1 MSRNLYNNPDIKKLI
16 ATTENQNFERKS
28 TLIQQRDLALEFSAF
43 ANSSVEGGLVVVGI
57 ENDKNITGINF
68 AGQEK
73 INKLMQAQRTFCPM
87 ARVSYKEFFVIN
99 NKGEDDKLLL
109 FYVEFSFDKVVK
121 INSGDACERIGDQTC
136 KMSPEKIRQM
146 EYNKKEAIFEKELI
160 STLKIEQLNKDLTE
174 EFIKKWVER
183 DGLINKPSAEDLIL
197 MKGFGQKE
205 QDFIKINYAGALL
218 FHDHPDQF
226 IPGAKIRFLKYDGIN
241 IETGT
246 RSNIIKDKYF
256 EGPINKQIEQLAEM
270 IRTQTRE
277 LSFLGD
283 DGKFKTILE
292 YPEFAWYEA
301 VVNAIVHRAYSLKNA
316 NIFVRMF
323 DNRIEVESPGNL
335 PGIVTVENI
344 YKENFPRNPTLMQG
358 LLYSGYVKYASEGVD
373 RMRDEMIKF
382 NLPEP
387 EFQDDRNAVL
397 FKVILKN
404 NIEKKIVKSELE
416 EIKEI
421 NQKILQ
427 GLKENEKKIIY
438 YLAKNKKGKI
448 SDFQEELNLSR
459 SSTIGYV
466 RLLEAKKLVK
476 RSQELGP
483 NVEYSLTEL
492 VSKTEQEEPQDGGLA
507 QKKLF

>member
-1 MSRNLYNNPDIKKLI
+1 
-16 ATTENQNFERKS
+16 
-28 TLIQQRDLALEFSAF
+28 
-43 ANSSVEGGLVVVGI
+43 
-57 ENDKNITGINF
+57 
-68 AGQEK
+68 
-73 INKLMQAQRTFCPM
+73 
-87 ARVSYKEFFVIN
+87 
-99 NKGEDDKLLL
+99 
-109 FYVEFSFDKVVK
+109 
-121 INSGDACERIGDQTC
+121 
-136 KMSPEKIRQM
+136 
-146 EYNKKEAIFEKELI
+146 
-160 STLKIEQLNKDLTE
+160 
-174 EFIKKWVER
+174 
-183 DGLINKPSAEDLIL
+183 
-197 MKGFGQKE
+197 
-205 QDFIKINYAGALL
+205 
-218 FHDHPDQF
+218 
-226 IPGAKIRFLKYDGIN
+226 
-241 IETGT
+241 
-246 RSNIIKDKYF
+246 
-256 EGPINKQIEQLAEM
+256 M
-270 IRTQTRE
+270 IRAQIRE

-283 DGKFKTILE
+283 DGKFKTVLE

-301 VVNAIVHRAYSLKNA
+301 VVNAVVHRAYSLKNA

-373 RMRDEMIKF
+373 RMRDEMIRF

-416 EIKEI
+416 NIKEL

-459 SSTIGYV
+459 SSTIDYV

-492 VSKTEQEEPQDGGLA
+492 VLKTTQE
-507 QKKLF
+507 

>member
-1 MSRNLYNNPDIKKLI
+1 MSRNLYNNPNIKKLI
-16 ATTENQNFERKS
+16 STTENQNFERKS
-28 TLIQQRDLALEFSAF
+28 ALIQERDLAPEFSAF

-57 ENDKNITGINF
+57 DNDKNITGINF
-68 AGQEK
+68 VGQEK

-87 ARVSYKEFFVIN
+87 AIVNYKEFPVIN
-99 NKGEDDKLLL
+99 NKGEEDKLLL
-109 FYVEFSFDKVVK
+109 FYVDFSFDKVVK
-121 INSGDACERIGDQTC
+121 TNSGDAYERIGDQTC
-136 KMSPEKIRQM
+136 RMFPEKIKQM
-146 EYNKKEAIFEKELI
+146 EYDKREAVFEKELI
-160 STLKIEQLNKDLTE
+160 PTLNIEQLNKDLLE
-174 EFIKKWVER
+174 GFIEKWIER
-183 DGLINKPSAEDLIL
+183 DGLTNKPSAEDLIL
-197 MKGFGQKE
+197 LKGFGQKE
-205 QDFIKINYAGALL
+205 QDSIKINYAGALL

-226 IPGAKIRFLKYDGIN
+226 IPGAKIRFLKYEGIK

-256 EGPINKQIEQLAEM
+256 EGPIDKQIEQLAEM
-270 IRTQTRE
+270 IRAQIRE

-283 DGKFKTILE
+283 DGKFKTVLE

-301 VVNAIVHRAYSLKNA
+301 VVNAVVHRAYSLKNA

-373 RMRDEMIKF
+373 RMRDEMIRF

-416 EIKEI
+416 NIKEL

-448 SDFQEELNLSR
+448 SE
-459 SSTIGYV
+459 IGRAHV
-466 RLLEAKKLVK
+466 
-476 RSQELGP
+476 
-483 NVEYSLTEL
+483 
-492 VSKTEQEEPQDGGLA
+492 
-507 QKKLF
+507 